1 MIFNYEPLVSDLDIN
16 SIVECINLG
25 IANPSNNN
33 SVENFLSQ
41 KFKLPCTLSSSGTAA
56 LHISL
61 LTLGIGPGDEV
72 LCSDLTF
79 SSTWNVI
86 EYVGATPIF
95 VDVKKETWCMDP
107 DDLVSKITDKSKAVI
122 TVDLFG
128 NSCDYN
134 KIRSICDN
142 FKLKIVQDAAES
154 LGTRYRDKEIF
165 KMGDISCTSFN
176 LNKIITSCGG
186 GAVFSSSSEDIEK
199 CKNLI
204 NQNKISNKYDYHGI
218 GFNYRMGSINAAL
231 LISQAKRIDSILLRK
246 QQIKNEYFKKLEETS
261 IKFQKPEANC
271 NPNNWVNVALFSSKK
286 EKEQVHKDMIE
297 SEIEVKSIFKP
308 GTLVEWLSKKYN
320 QNICEVSADIFER
333 SLILPSSLSIS
344 NLEIEKVCNVIKKV
358 V

>member
-16 SIVECINLG
+16 SVLECINLG
-25 IANPSNNN
+25 IANPSNNS

-41 KFKLPCTLSSSGTAA
+41 KFKLPCALTSSGTAA

-61 LTLGIGPGDEV
+61 LVLGIGPGDEV

-95 VDVKKETWCMDP
+95 VDVKQGTWCMDP
-107 DDLVSKITDKSKAVI
+107 EDLASKITDRSRAVI

-128 NSCDYN
+128 NSCDYE
-134 KIRSICDN
+134 KIRNI
-142 FKLKIVQDAAES
+142 LQDAAES
-154 LGTRYRDKEIF
+154 LGSRYKSEEIF

-186 GAVFSSSSEDIEK
+186 GAIFSSNPEEIKKS
-199 CKNLI
+199 KNLI
-204 NQNKISNKYDYHGI
+204 NQNKISSKYDYHGV

-231 LISQAKRIDSILLRK
+231 LLPQAKRIEEILKRK
-246 QQIKNEYFKKLEETS
+246 EAIRNEYFKKLEGTS
-261 IKFQKPEANC
+261 VKFQKPETDC
-271 NPNNWVNVALFSSKK
+271 TPNNWVNVALFSSKK

-344 NLEIEKVCNVIKKV
+344 NLEIEKVCKVIKKV